1 MKEVLRELGERRL
14 YWLLAA
20 VPAVFVVERVAE
32 HAGTALFLLSVAA
45 IVPLA
50 ALLSRATESV
60 AARTGDAV
68 GGLLNATLGNLT
80 ELVIS
85 LTALRAGMID
95 LVKASLA
102 GVIVTNSLFML
113 GMCLLLGGLRHPVQE
128 FNRASARLQSGMLFI
143 AAVTML
149 VPTFIGASD
158 KVGRQGMVLQLSVAL
173 GVLLLVAYVLGLVF
187 SLGTHKK
194 FFAAATQAAHDEEEA
209 VWPIGLALAM
219 LAGITVLVALVSEV
233 FVESVQAAAT
243 TFGMTPAF
251 VGFVVVALVGAAAE
265 MATAFA
271 AARKNRLDLSI
282 GIALGSSVQ
291 IALFVAP
298 VMVLASLFISP
309 QPMDL
314 NFWPGIAAFTIMST
328 LAVAFVASGGRS
340 AWFTGVL
347 LLVLYAT
354 FAMTLYLLPPAAA

>member
-1 MKEVLRELGERRL
+1 MTEILRELGERRL
-14 YWLLAA
+14 YWLLVA
-20 VPAVFVVERVAE
+20 VPAVFAVEHLVDGAD
-32 HAGTALFLLSVAA
+32 TALFLLSVAA

-128 FNRASARLQSGMLFI
+128 FNRSSARLQSGMLFI
-143 AAVTML
+143 AAVAML
-149 VPTFIGASD
+149 VPTFMGASEQA
-158 KVGRQGMVLQLSVAL
+158 GRQGIVLHLSVAL
-173 GVLLLVAYVLGLVF
+173 GGVLLTTYVLGLVF
-187 SLGTHKK
+187 SLGTHRK
-194 FFAAATQAAHDEEEA
+194 FFAAASAEEHEEEA

-219 LAGITVLVALVSEV
+219 LAGVTVLVALVSEV

-243 TFGMTPAF
+243 TFGMAPAF

-298 VMVLASLFISP
+298 VMVLASLMIAP

-314 NFWPGIAAFTIMST
+314 SFWPGVAAFTILST
-328 LAVAFVASGGRS
+328 IAVAFVASSGRS
-340 AWFTGVL
+340 AWFIGVL
-347 LLVLYAT
+347 LLVLYAM
-354 FAMTLYLLPPAAA
+354 FALTLYLLPPAAA